1 MTSSNHGELS
11 LYIDAQILP
20 ANKSSEI
27 LSSGP
32 GSSSGVVYTTS
43 VENTSV
49 MLSCEIKANPM
60 IENVVWHYYQVNKQ
74 NQVVNKVML
83 SNWISSINTVL
94 NETEK
99 RYYSQLNLNNL
110 TANHTGFYSC
120 SINFLLIDNL
130 NQTKVVNSN
139 ATYFLQVQCKC

>member
-1 MTSSNHGELS
+1 
-11 LYIDAQILP
+11 
-20 ANKSSEI
+20 
-27 LSSGP
+27 
-32 GSSSGVVYTTS
+32 
-43 VENTSV
+43 
-49 MLSCEIKANPM
+49 MLSCEIKSNPM
-60 IENVVWHYYQVNKQ
+60 IENVVWHYYQLNKQ

-110 TANHTGFYSC
+110 TSNHTGFYSC

-130 NQTKVVNSN
+130 NQTQVINSN
-139 ATYFLQVQCKC
+139 ATYFLQVQCKSCLSSHL